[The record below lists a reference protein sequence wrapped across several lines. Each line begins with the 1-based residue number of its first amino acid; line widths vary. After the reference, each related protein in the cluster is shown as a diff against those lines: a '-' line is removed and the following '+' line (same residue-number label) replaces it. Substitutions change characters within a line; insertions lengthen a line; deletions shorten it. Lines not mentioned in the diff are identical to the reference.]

1 MPYNMQGTCWHCGQV
16 LQERDYARESTC
28 PGCGRPTH
36 VCRNCRFHRPGAP
49 ADCTEPVADPV
60 SDKTRANFCGYFEA
74 SSPARDGNGDAAVLR
89 QAADD
94 LFDI

>member
-1 MPYNMQGTCWHCGQV
+1 MPYNMQGTCWHCGQS

-28 PGCGRPTH
+28 PGCGKPTH

-49 ADCTEPVADPV
+49 ADCSEPVADPV

-74 SSPARDGNGDAAVLR
+74 TSPPRDANRDGEALR

>member
-1 MPYNMQGTCWHCGQV
+1 MPYNIQGSCWHCGHRLGQN
-16 LQERDYARESTC
+16 DYARESVC

-36 VCRNCRFHRPGAP
+36 VCRNCRFYDTARPNAC
-49 ADCTEPVADPV
+49 AEPVADPV
-60 SDKTRANFCGYFEA
+60 NDKERPNFCGYFE
-74 SSPARDGNGDAAVLR
+74 PEEKNPDAGAADEALR